1 MDLTISVEKSTK
13 RERTSNN
20 LWQYAEQNW
29 KDGYFNDVTIKV
41 ESEEIDA
48 SRMVLAS
55 CSLYFDRIFKTEMK
69 EKALPVIELEGI
81 SEKAVKA
88 LIEFSYTGVI
98 EISNRN
104 VLDILTTADYL
115 QMNEPKRFCFEF
127 LQSVITFDSCF
138 ALLTVATFHQHNQLK
153 EDVLHFI
160 KENFGDVK
168 FSLNV
173 TKTELITSV
182 SKMKDSKAN
191 ESFIFN
197 AIMFWIK
204 FSESARKKEL
214 LDLLF
219 LLDFNNLTLDFI
231 EDVVLKEDLVTNN
244 LASLQFVTGM
254 FSRVSK
260 AKRLDKGGGSKVL
273 SFGGTKKPCQ
283 VVEVYNCF
291 LEPPVLHPN
300 ISVFANYICKFA
312 CKGLNKN
319 VYTCFAKSGSNVAE
333 IWKKNFGTG
342 CEETNWIKFGACN
355 SANFKLSMDFE
366 ELPNT
371 WVAIENDNWIR
382 LYQPQTDTW
391 IDGLYKKQLK
401 RDGQFVSCKGSL
413 YALGG
418 WDGYG
423 RCNSFAEVLSSTGR
437 LTEGSW
443 QYIQPMQKPRKLFAS
458 ANCGDVIYAIGGESD
473 IAEVM
478 KSVEK
483 YDPATKNWTYVSS
496 MNFCRKR
503 HAACVID
510 GKIIVAGGLNKKEE
524 AILEIECYDPSTDTW
539 CVVGKS
545 ECALYDHFL
554 VAI

>member
-1 MDLTISVEKSTK
+1 MDLTICVKKSTK

-20 LWQYAEQNW
+20 LWQYAEKNW

-55 CSLYFDRIFKTEMK
+55 CSFYFDRIFKTEMK
-69 EKALPVIELEGI
+69 EKAQSVIELEGI
-81 SEKAVKA
+81 SEKAVQT

-127 LQSVITFDSCF
+127 LQSVITSDSCF
-138 ALLTVATFHQHNQLK
+138 AILTVATFHQHNQLK
-153 EDVLHFI
+153 EDVLHFM

-168 FSLNV
+168 FNLNV
-173 TKTELITSV
+173 TKTELITCV
-182 SKMKDSKAN
+182 SKMKDNRAK
-191 ESFIFN
+191 ESCIFD

-204 FSESARKKEL
+204 FSESARKNEL

-244 LASLQFVTGM
+244 LACLQFVTRM

-291 LEPPVLHPN
+291 LEPPVSYPN
-300 ISVFANYICKFA
+300 MSVFTNYSCKFA
-312 CKGLNKN
+312 CKGSNKN
-319 VYTCFAKSGSNVAE
+319 VYTYIAKSGSNVAE
-333 IWKKNFGTG
+333 IRKKSFGTG
-342 CEETNWIKFGACN
+342 CEETNWIKFGACD
-355 SANFKLSMDFE
+355 SANFKLTMDFD

-371 WVAIENDNWIR
+371 WVAFDNNRTR
-382 LYQPQTDTW
+382 LYQPQTNTW
-391 IDGLYKKQLK
+391 VSGPYMNQQKI
-401 RDGQFVSCKGSL
+401 DGQFVSCKGSL
-413 YALGG
+413 YAFGG

-423 RCNSFAEVLSSTGR
+423 KSFSSAEIWSITGR

-483 YDPATKNWTYVSS
+483 YDPATKNWSYVSS

-510 GKIIVAGGLNKKEE
+510 GTIVVAGGLNQKEE
-524 AILEIECYDPSTDTW
+524 VILEIECYDPTTDTW

-554 VAI
+554 VTI